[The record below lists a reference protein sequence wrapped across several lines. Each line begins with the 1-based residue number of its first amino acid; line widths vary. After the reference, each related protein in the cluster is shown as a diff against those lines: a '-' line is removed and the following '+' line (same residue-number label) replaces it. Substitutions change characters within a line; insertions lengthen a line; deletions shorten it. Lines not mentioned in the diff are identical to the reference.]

1 MILLTNIKQKDL
13 RHNNKMWRKFG
24 VRWHV
29 VLVVLFCRRE
39 EEEWRLVLLCM
50 LNSGTRC
57 PIAS

>member
-39 EEEWRLVLLCM
+39 EEELLVNILIVKYLFVSQ
-50 LNSGTRC
+50 NK
-57 PIAS
+57 

>member
-1 MILLTNIKQKDL
+1 MLTNIKQKDL

-39 EEEWRLVLLCM
+39 EEELLVNILIVKYLFVSQ
-50 LNSGTRC
+50 NK
-57 PIAS
+57 